1 MQSRRNHARMLDGS
15 AASAGPDIGALARVH
30 GADPTEPPELDLA
43 AMERASSR
51 TAAAAVRMQLDAQQ
65 LRHRADRAEERG
77 DIVGPH
83 LDRREAKQLEHEAEL
98 ALDPMLHCTGP
109 VTVGNGGEMA
119 IGTKAMAPF
128 IDTVRERPGMLAVDA
143 SRHRMELADKADV
156 LTLAVDAAETIQAA
170 NSLEKM
176 LVHQMA
182 AAHTMAMKAQAEA
195 RELLNT
201 HKRTGYVHQHLSIEA
216 GRMMNASA
224 RMMESYQHGMLTL
237 AKIRSGGQQTVV
249 VQHVNVGDGGRA
261 MVAGQVKLRGKR
273 RHEKAG
279 KAEGETGK

>member
-1 MQSRRNHARMLDGS
+1 
-15 AASAGPDIGALARVH
+15 LAR
-30 GADPTEPPELDLA
+30 T
-43 AMERASSR
+43 S
-51 TAAAAVRMQLDAQQ
+51 TAAR
-65 LRHRADRAEERG
+65 
-77 DIVGPH
+77 P
-83 LDRREAKQLEHEAEL
+83 LEHEAEL

-128 IDTVRERPGMLAVDA
+128 VDTVRERPDMLAIEA
-143 SRHRMELADKADV
+143 SQHRMELADKADV
-156 LTLAVDAAETIQAA
+156 LTLAVDAAATIQAA
-170 NSLEKM
+170 NSVEKM

-182 AAHTMAMKAQAEA
+182 AAHAMAMKAQAEA

-201 HKRTGYVHQHLSIEA
+201 YKRTGYVHQHLSIEA

-261 MVAGQVKLRGKR
+261 MVAGQMKLRGKKR
-273 RHEKAG
+273 REKAG
-279 KAEGETGK
+279 KLEGQTAK